1 MHNYGFKKKR
11 FSKNHI
17 FYHEKFKMEKSNDL
31 FYVDFKN
38 LHVLQEKKELQIQ
51 LLQKIRNRENKK

>member
-1 MHNYGFKKKR
+1 MK
-11 FSKNHI
+11 
-17 FYHEKFKMEKSNDL
+17 KFKMEKSNDL

-51 LLQKIRNRENKK
+51 LLQKIRNKENKK